1 MLVVIA
7 LMIVMVVANVSGGGD
22 SDGDGGGDGWTSA
35 VNSDVYGNGEY
46 GRFKW
51 WSLPT
56 PQERVQTSHL

>member
-35 VNSDVYGNGEY
+35 VDSNDYGNGEY

-51 WSLPT
+51 WS
-56 PQERVQTSHL
+56 

>member
-7 LMIVMVVANVSGGGD
+7 LMIVMVVANVSGGG
-22 SDGDGGGDGWTSA
+22 DGDGGGDGWTSA

-51 WSLPT
+51 WSSPT